1 MPKSSAP
8 RTLII
13 AVVSAATSALVVTG
27 AGILLVNQ
35 TPVKTVY
42 QSVYR
47 DPTPTPQF
55 FPTFSPSPSPTPTPK
70 PTKAPLQKLSDM
82 EKVTFSDIRETII
95 WDLNRRNNTAWNYTE
110 DYEIK
115 ASYTNTQFLYTITL
129 EKWAQL
135 EGLWVSFRFMSR
147 CVYPRMEGPYTAPDE
162 FGGFVVDSKALSK
175 LLVSNVVEWDEFD
188 PSASTRYPYEPVKW
202 MAKRTYKSRQQWS
215 ADAVASSTW
224 SGSVGCFTFE

>member
-8 RTLII
+8 GTLII
-13 AVVSAATSALVVTG
+13 AVVSAAVSALVVTG
-27 AGILLVNQ
+27 AGLLLVNQ
-35 TPVKTVY
+35 TPSKTVY
-42 QSVYR
+42 QSVYK
-47 DPTPTPQF
+47 DPTPTPRF

-70 PTKAPLQKLSDM
+70 QTKAPLQTLSDL
-82 EKVTFSDIRETII
+82 EKNTFSEIKETII

-115 ASYTNTQFLYTITL
+115 ASYTNTQFVYTLTL

-135 EGLWVSFRFMSR
+135 EGLWVSFKFKSR
-147 CVYPRMEGPYTAPDE
+147 CVYPRMEGPYRALDDL
-162 FGGFVVDSKALSK
+162 GFVVDSKAFSN
-175 LLVSNVVEWDEFD
+175 LLISNVVEWDEFD
-188 PSASTRYPYEPVKW
+188 PSASTRYPYEPEKW

-215 ADAVASSTW
+215 ADVGASSTW